1 MVERLDRP
9 ELVVACGA
17 NTLTALRASMG
28 RSWETVHVAVYRKPG
43 TEVPAGLLPP
53 HHTLLPA
60 LRTQIP
66 SAAVREAVFC
76 GRDFGDMVAPAVAEY
91 IRSYMLYRGVPPPT
105 SPTLLLPRVRA
116 RVVWDRA
123 NAAAARVAARLAPV
137 AVARA
142 ADANMVVCVG
152 GDGFMMRAIRK
163 LFRLR
168 LPFFGIN
175 CGHVGFLLNE
185 CEAAVDALLRCDG
198 ARGSVRPAET
208 MVVHQLPLLS
218 VSVWDRAGQR
228 LPTQLCFNDA
238 WIERSSG
245 QSAWIEVAVDGE
257 VRLAKMVCDGALVST
272 AAGSTAYA
280 YAMGVSPIPV
290 GTPVI
295 CLVGNNVSQPAN
307 MRPVYLPVDTTLV
320 LTPQC
325 RDKRPVRA
333 FVDGVSVGKV
343 SALSV
348 HASNAADCR
357 LVFLK
362 KLTMARKLSM
372 LQFPQISDPSR
383 CSSSCSSSSSVA
395 EQQEHQQHDSSNSS
409 KDGTALSSPP
419 LLASPPHT
427 PTHVS
432 APMPVPSGV
441 AEALHLPSVCDSVGA
456 EQPEQSRSV
465 TPQPALLR
473 RLWTQQQ
480 L

>member
-1 MVERLDRP
+1 
-9 ELVVACGA
+9 
-17 NTLTALRASMG
+17 MG

-43 TEVPAGLLPP
+43 TELPASLLPP

-76 GRDFGDMVAPAVAEY
+76 GRPFGDMVAPAVAAY

-105 SPTLLLPRVRA
+105 SPTLRLRRVRA
-116 RVVWDRA
+116 HVVWDRQ

-185 CEAAVDALLRCDG
+185 CEAAVAALLRCTG
-198 ARGSVRPAET
+198 GRGGLRPAAA
-208 MVVHQLPLLS
+208 MVVHQLPLLA
-218 VSVWDRAGQR
+218 VAVWDRAGQR
-228 LPTQLCFNDA
+228 LPAQLCFNDA

-343 SALSV
+343 SALRV

-372 LQFPQISDPSR
+372 LQFPQVSDPSR
-383 CSSSCSSSSSVA
+383 CSCSLTPTGCDGDGDDDCFDDDYDDDDDVDDEETSTTTTTRDPLSPPSLSSSL
-395 EQQEHQQHDSSNSS
+395 
-409 KDGTALSSPP
+409 T
-419 LLASPPHT
+419 SPPHT
-427 PTHVS
+427 PTQVS
-432 APMPVPSGV
+432 APVPVPAGV
-441 AEALHLPSVCDSVGA
+441 AEALHLPSVCESVGV

-465 TPQPALLR
+465 TPQAALLR